1 MTFLRS
7 ALLGVGMLGI
17 VVGCALMTVAED
29 DLRLQSAGRG
39 ISLAGLVYLGLA
51 IMVEGWD

>member
-29 DLRLQSAGRG
+29 DLRLQNAGCG
-39 ISLAGLVYLGLA
+39 ISLAGLVFLGLA

>member
-17 VVGCALMTVAED
+17 AVGCALMTVAED

>member
-1 MTFLRS
+1 MTFLRNS
-7 ALLGVGMLGI
+7 LLVVGMLGI

-29 DLRLQSAGRG
+29 DLRLQRAGRG

-51 IMVEGWD
+51 IMVEGWE